1 MHLRDTG
8 IKRYP
13 IRVRPRVIQYAIT
26 LVLRQNDQNFL
37 RSLKDKLHAAY
48 PLHQPKLEEQQPD
61 GIGDSNSSST
71 SPIMYIYYPGE
82 FNVLEFMPLFMAFC
96 MLFTY
101 VYFSVRK
108 IDVIK
113 SRLLLAMCAVLTVL
127 GSLMMS
133 LGLCFFFGLTISLQ
147 SKGVFQYLVILVGL
161 ENVLVITKSV
171 ASTDHT
177 FDVKIRLAQGL
188 SKEGWAISKTLLTEI
203 TIMTFGLATFVPVIQ
218 EFCIFAIVGL
228 ISDYFLQMM
237 LFSTVLAL
245 DIKRVEFTGLRKPDH
260 LSGGGGGGGTSRR
273 QPFRNSTITS
283 SMTINR
289 SRSHPKLTALDMA
302 ATPVPIRR
310 SGVGDGDPKGGPD
323 KIPKRLRIVNFWAR
337 TRFFQRAFMLWMIV
351 WICSIVYNSRI
362 LEQLF
367 VFDTNATVGT
377 GGDMFH
383 SFESSQAATAAGGDD
398 HNLND
403 SAESDQFAQMPSPSR
418 PRLSTPSDGRSSSG
432 DASSTPKTTF
442 AINPANFHKS
452 FTDDSP
458 SWLNATEQLNK
469 LKHPFGYD
477 THFGLSNFHW
487 SSIMRRYN
495 ISMSGRYVTVLPPIK
510 LSYAVPA
517 DQAVQMR
524 CAGEENAPQHFQ
536 WKALA
541 AALDPIDFSD
551 MDSPLDHHLSP
562 AKNTFGGSTP
572 LYPKSPMEILLATV
586 LCAISV
592 FVLTYT
598 MYVFYRC
605 VCSKNY
611 AEWRSSWQD
620 NESPTSS
627 SSSAGQRILEGVPIQ
642 VKGHTHR
649 IECMVTDGSV
659 VASSC
664 LEGQVKMWDTGNG
677 ELIATIDRNK
687 YFALNRKFCSAVV
700 QAKVDDVHE
709 MQKSQMHQV
718 VEASAVSSSSPGKFN
733 QFVRTISGNV
743 LTSKLLEKT
752 WSPIWCLDYLD
763 NLIVIGCADGRIEF
777 WEAST
782 GNLKVCS
789 GWRPNEV

>member
-1 MHLRDTG
+1 MLMGMHLRDTG

-26 LVLRQNDQNFL
+26 MVLRQNDQHFL

-48 PLHQPKLEEQQPD
+48 PLHQSAAEPQK
-61 GIGDSNSSST
+61 ST
-71 SPIMYIYYPGE
+71 EDTSIMYIYYPGE
-82 FNVLEFMPLFMAFC
+82 FNVLEFLPLFIAFC

-127 GSLMMS
+127 SSLMMS

-203 TIMTFGLATFVPVIQ
+203 TILTVGLATFVPVIQ

-245 DIKRVEFTGLRKPDH
+245 DIKRVEFTGLRKPDQ
-260 LSGGGGGGGTSRR
+260 SSGGGTSRR
-273 QPFRNSTITS
+273 TPFRNSTITS

-302 ATPVPIRR
+302 ATTAPIGNGTG
-310 SGVGDGDPKGGPD
+310 SVDKKGNK

-367 VFDTNATVGT
+367 VFDTNTTAS
-377 GGDMFH
+377 H
-383 SFESSQAATAAGGDD
+383 SFKNEMPIVDASGILLSDSVESE
-398 HNLND
+398 NV
-403 SAESDQFAQMPSPSR
+403 SPS
-418 PRLSTPSDGRSSSG
+418 TQ
-432 DASSTPKTTF
+432 TPKSPPSTF
-442 AINPANFHKS
+442 TSNPSNFQKS

-458 SWLNATEQLNK
+458 AWLNVTEQLNK
-469 LKHPFGYD
+469 LRHPPAYD

-510 LSYAVPA
+510 LSYAVPP
-517 DQAVQMR
+517 DQAVQLR
-524 CAGEENAPQHFQ
+524 STGEETAPQHFQ

-551 MDSPLDHHLSP
+551 LDSPLDHLPS
-562 AKNTFGGSTP
+562 KNTFGGNTP

-598 MYVFYRC
+598 MVVFYRC

-620 NESPTSS
+620 RDATVSTP
-627 SSSAGQRILEGVPIQ
+627 GQRILEGVPIQ
-642 VKGHTHR
+642 VRGHTHR
-649 IECMVTDGSV
+649 IECMVTDGAV

-664 LEGQVKMWDTGNG
+664 LEGQVKLWDTANG

-700 QAKVDDVHE
+700 GTNKVDEVHE
-709 MQKSQMHQV
+709 MQQQHF
-718 VEASAVSSSSPGKFN
+718 EASSPNKFN
-733 QFVRTISGNV
+733 NFVRTISGNV
-743 LTSKLLEKT
+743 LTSKLLEKM

-763 NLIVIGCADGRIEF
+763 NLIVIGCADGRLEF

-782 GNLKVCS
+782 GNLKCIYDSEPKHKHGVTNLHLAGNRVVAARLS
-789 GWRPNEV
+789 GRIDFLRLESYNQGRHIDWGFTSAYRRS